1 MNKTLDKRAITTKL
15 MHEAHQLM
23 VIFVYL
29 AVFFFVFKLYTRLL
43 LREYGIGYFVYGLTL
58 LKALVLSKIIL
69 TAEMLHVGER
79 FNDRPL
85 SVPTLYK
92 TITFSLFTLVYE
104 LLEHIVVGLFR
115 GQGMSTVLAEELV
128 TGWPHLAGIAL
139 VVFVSFL
146 PFFAFRETGRV
157 LGESTLKKLFFAPR
171 EISYSSS

>member
-1 MNKTLDKRAITTKL
+1 MGTRGHVESTHAGGLGRRNMDQRTSRTMNKTLDKRAITTKL

-92 TITFSLFTLVYE
+92 TITFSL
-104 LLEHIVVGLFR
+104 
-115 GQGMSTVLAEELV
+115 
-128 TGWPHLAGIAL
+128 
-139 VVFVSFL
+139 
-146 PFFAFRETGRV
+146 
-157 LGESTLKKLFFAPR
+157 
-171 EISYSSS
+171 